1 MANPTVTFTGRIGQ
15 DPVVLSNGG
24 IRLRVVTND
33 RVKNDQTGQWEDSK
47 TSWWTVKIWN
57 RMADQ
62 CKDILKKGYEVTVI
76 GRIYEENW
84 KDKTTGEA
92 RNSYEIQADSI
103 AVTPYTIKKDIIVP
117 VDKGD
122 WHNSENDIWDIEK
135 IEPAF

>member
-1 MANPTVTFTGRIGQ
+1 M
-15 DPVVLSNGG
+15 
-24 IRLRVVTND
+24 
-33 RVKNDQTGQWEDSK
+33 
-47 TSWWTVKIWN
+47 
-57 RMADQ
+57 
-62 CKDILKKGYEVTVI
+62 I

>member
-33 RVKNDQTGQWEDSK
+33 RTKNDQTGQWEDSK
-47 TSWWTVKIWN
+47 TSWWTVKVWN
-57 RMADQ
+57 RLADQ

-76 GRIYEENW
+76 GKIYEENW

-92 RNSYEIQADSI
+92 RNSYEIQAESI
-103 AVTPYTIKKDIIVP
+103 AVTPYTIKKDISVP
-117 VDKGD
+117 VLNKD
-122 WHNSENDIWDIEK
+122 WHNSENDIWDTENIEV
-135 IEPAF
+135 PF

>member
-47 TSWWTVKIWN
+47 TSWWTVKVWN
-57 RMADQ
+57 RLADQ
-62 CKDILKKGYEVTVI
+62 SKDILKKGYEISIV
-76 GRIYEENW
+76 GKIYEENW

-92 RNSYEIQADSI
+92 RNSYEIQAESI

-122 WHNSENDIWDIEK
+122 WHNSENDIWDIENA
-135 IEPAF
+135 EVPF

>member
-15 DPVVLSNGG
+15 DPVILSNGG
-24 IRLRVVTND
+24 MRLRVVTND

-47 TSWWTVKIWN
+47 TSWWTVKVWG
-57 RMADQ
+57 RLSDQ
-62 CKDILKKGYEVTVI
+62 SKDILKKGYEVSVT
-76 GRIYEENW
+76 GKIYEENW

-103 AVTPYTIKKDIIVP
+103 AVTPYTIKKDIVIP

-122 WHNSENDIWDIEK
+122 WQTAENDSWNIDA

>member
-47 TSWWTVKIWN
+47 TSWWTVKVWN
-57 RMADQ
+57 RLADQ
-62 CKDILKKGYEVTVI
+62 SKDILKKGYEISVV

-103 AVTPYTIKKDIIVP
+103 AVTPYTIKKDIVVA

-122 WHNSENDIWDIEK
+122 WHNSENDIWDIDSVEV
-135 IEPAF
+135 PF

>member
-33 RVKNDQTGQWEDSK
+33 RIKNDQTGQWEDSK
-47 TSWWTVKIWN
+47 TSWWTVKVWN
-57 RMADQ
+57 RLADQ
-62 CKDILKKGYEVTVI
+62 SKDILKKGYEISIV
-76 GRIYEENW
+76 GKIYEENW

-92 RNSYEIQADSI
+92 RNSYEIQAESI

-122 WHNSENDIWDIEK
+122 WHNSENDIWDIENA
-135 IEPAF
+135 EVPF

>member
-1 MANPTVTFTGRIGQ
+1 MANPTVTFTGRVGQ

-24 IRLRVVTND
+24 LRLRIVTND

-47 TSWWTVKIWN
+47 TSWWTVKVWG
-57 RMADQ
+57 RLADQ
-62 CKDILKKGYEVTVI
+62 SKDILKKGYEVSIT
-76 GRIYEENW
+76 GKIYEENW

-92 RNSYEIQADSI
+92 RNSYEIQAESI
-103 AVTPYTIKKDIIVP
+103 AVTPYTIKKDIVIP

-122 WHNSENDIWDIEK
+122 WQTSENDMWDISS

>member
-33 RVKNDQTGQWEDSK
+33 RIKNDQTGQWEDSK
-47 TSWWTVKIWN
+47 TSWWTVKVWN
-57 RMADQ
+57 RLADQ
-62 CKDILKKGYEVTVI
+62 CKDILKKGHEVTVI
-76 GRIYEENW
+76 GKIYEENW

-103 AVTPYTIKKDIIVP
+103 AVTPYTIKKDIVVP

-122 WHNSENDIWDIEK
+122 WHNSENDIWDIEN

>member
-33 RVKNDQTGQWEDSK
+33 RTKNDQTGQWEDSK

-57 RMADQ
+57 RLADQ

-76 GRIYEENW
+76 GKIYEENW

-92 RNSYEIQADSI
+92 RNSYEIQAESI
-103 AVTPYTIKKDIIVP
+103 AVTPYTIKKDISVT
-117 VDKGD
+117 VLNKD
-122 WHNSENDIWDIEK
+122 WHNSENDIWDTENIEV
-135 IEPAF
+135 PF

>member
-62 CKDILKKGYEVTVI
+62 CKDILKKGYEITVI
-76 GRIYEENW
+76 GKIYEENW

-103 AVTPYTIKKDIIVP
+103 AVTPYTIKKDIVVP

>member
-47 TSWWTVKIWN
+47 TSWWTVKVWN
-57 RMADQ
+57 RLADQ
-62 CKDILKKGYEVTVI
+62 SKDILKKGYEISIV
-76 GRIYEENW
+76 GKIYEENW

-92 RNSYEIQADSI
+92 RNSYEIQAESI
-103 AVTPYTIKKDIIVP
+103 AVTTHTLAKNLPSTNDGEQVADPWVK
-117 VDKGD
+117 VD
-122 WHNSENDIWDIEK
+122 
-135 IEPAF
+135 A